1 MPSRSLDPVPYAPGV
16 TDADLHLLGPVDG
29 RRVLVLGARDP
40 EPAVRFS
47 ADGAHVVLI
56 EPSLD
61 RRRAAEIATDA
72 AKVEWRDTDYAEL
85 AFIRADTIDLA
96 FSVGVIDEVG
106 DLPRLLRQIHR
117 VLRPG
122 GTFLLAY
129 DHPLARAVSDS
140 TLNRPWSNP
149 NPVTLD
155 RDGVPTTVYPR
166 GAADVFTALVRAGFR
181 VDALAEPVVDGLVP
195 AAIVWRA
202 RKEGA

>member
-1 MPSRSLDPVPYAPGV
+1 MPHRSLDPVPYAPGV

-40 EPAVRFS
+40 QPALRFS
-47 ADGAHVVLI
+47 GDGAHVVLI
-56 EPSLD
+56 EPSLE
-61 RRRAAEIATDA
+61 RRRAAEPATDA

-96 FSVGVIDEVG
+96 FSVGVLDEVD

-129 DHPLARAVSDS
+129 DHPLARAVTDG
-140 TLNRPWSNP
+140 THNRPWSNP
-149 NPVTLD
+149 NPVTLE
-155 RDGVPTTVYPR
+155 REGAPTQVFPR
-166 GAADVFTALVRAGFR
+166 GISDVFTALIRAGFR
-181 VDALAEPVVDGLVP
+181 VDAIAEPVVGQLVP